1 MSHVLILGG
10 DGYLG
15 WPTAMYFSYRGYDVT
30 VVDNYFRRNA
40 CTELD
45 VGMLY
50 PVPTLQE
57 RAKIWYERTG
67 KEIKVVIGDL
77 TNPEVLRSFFDGR
90 IEYTWA
96 MDPKFSGIPDTVVH
110 YAEQPSAPY
119 SLINYKYAN
128 ITVANNLLIT
138 NNLVWA
144 LRDFSRA
151 TQVIHIGT
159 MGEYG
164 TPNIDIPEG
173 WIDIEYKGRKD
184 RFLFPGQA
192 SSLYHTT
199 KIMDTDLFWFGVR
212 MWGLR
217 VTNLMQG
224 PVYGIETEESEVRD
238 QRLEVRKRGEGDE
251 DDRPHLRTIFN
262 YDEIF
267 GTIVNR
273 FITQAVVGYPLTVY
287 GKGGQTRGYLNI
299 KDTLQCV
306 HMSEQTPAK
315 AGELRIF
322 NQIMET
328 FSANELAEMTRRVG
342 SKLGYDVQIDH
353 LENPRKEA
361 EEHYYNPTYQGLI
374 DIGVEPHYLTDEVME
389 GMFRVVER
397 YKENIRKDVIFK
409 GISW

>member
-1 MSHVLILGG
+1 MKILILGG

-15 WPTAMYFSYRGYDVT
+15 WPTAMYFSKRGYDVT

-50 PVPTLQE
+50 PVPSLIQ
-57 RAKIWYERTG
+57 RAKIWNELTG

-77 TNPEVLRSFFDGR
+77 TDPEIMRSLFKGDFGYSWS
-90 IEYTWA
+90 INQ
-96 MDPKFSGIPDTVVH
+96 KFSGIPETVIH

-128 ITVANNLLIT
+128 ITLRNNLLVT
-138 NNLVWA
+138 NNLMFA
-144 LRDFSRA
+144 LRDFSID
-151 TQVIHIGT
+151 THVIHVGT

-164 TPNIDIPEG
+164 TPNIDIEEG
-173 WIDIEYKGRKD
+173 WLEVEHKGRKD
-184 RFLFPGQA
+184 RFLFPRQA

-199 KIMDTDLFWFGVR
+199 KIMDTDLMWFGVR
-212 MWGLR
+212 MWDLR
-217 VTNLMQG
+217 VTDLMQG
-224 PVYGIETEESEVRD
+224 PVYGLETEDSII
-238 QRLEVRKRGEGDE
+238 
-251 DDRPHLRTIFN
+251 DDRLRTIFN

-273 FITQAVVGYPLTVY
+273 FIVQAIVGYPLTVY

-299 KDTLQCV
+299 NDTLQCV
-306 HMSEQTPAK
+306 HMAEKTLAK
-315 AGELRIF
+315 KGELRIF

-328 FSANELAEMTRRVG
+328 FSVNELSEKVQRVG
-342 SKLGYDVQIDH
+342 KRLGYDVKIDH
-353 LENPRKEA
+353 IENPRKEA

-374 DIGVEPHYLTDEVME
+374 ELGVKPHYLTDEVLE

-397 YKENIRKDVIFK
+397 YKENIRRDVIFR
-409 GISW
+409 GIKWG